1 MGINFGKFRK
11 KRLVVSDELEQEVG
25 RLDALVQGEQPVH
38 SPLPEDAHR
47 PEHDLVELDKPVAVL
62 VVAEEERVGVK
73 EGGLVVD
80 EPERAGG
87 GAQGQVVDGLSQ
99 DRRTFFFVGPVLK
112 FGRKISMGR

>member
-1 MGINFGKFRK
+1 MEREK
-11 KRLVVSDELEQEVG
+11 
-25 RLDALVQGEQPVH
+25 PVDGL
-38 SPLPEDAHR
+38 LPEDAHR
-47 PEHDLVELDKPVAVL
+47 SKHDLVEVDKSALATV
-62 VVAEEERVGVK
+62 VVAAAVEERVSIQ

-112 FGRKISMGR
+112 FGRKISMARCIIDPNAGRQQS